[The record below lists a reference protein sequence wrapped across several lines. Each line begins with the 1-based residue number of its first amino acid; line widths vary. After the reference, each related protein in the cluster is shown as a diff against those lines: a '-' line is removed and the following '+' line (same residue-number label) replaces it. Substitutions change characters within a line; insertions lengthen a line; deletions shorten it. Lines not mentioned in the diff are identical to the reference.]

1 MGSHLA
7 TEAAGWR
14 KPPRYPARPLY
25 VPYGD
30 MDLGFARPGVAGDG
44 ESQSLQ
50 LAKSSRG

>member
-1 MGSHLA
+1 MGLHLA

-14 KPPRYPARPLY
+14 KPPRYPARLLY
-25 VPYGD
+25 VPYGG
-30 MDLGFARPGVAGDG
+30 MDLGSLGRVAGDG